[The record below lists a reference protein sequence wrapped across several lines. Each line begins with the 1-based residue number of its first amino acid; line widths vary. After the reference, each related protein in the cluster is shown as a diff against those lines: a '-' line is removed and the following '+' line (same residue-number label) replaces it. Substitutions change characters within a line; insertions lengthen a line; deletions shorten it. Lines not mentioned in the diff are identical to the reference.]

1 MLTLATLLMMT
12 NWKIKLNSNFDSY
25 NERHSLHFSKDAF
38 LNFWYFWTKLQQK
51 CIRFFDFLQIWALKD
66 FYHER
71 NFIDVIML
79 TVYNQFWYH
88 KFIPKLF
95 EVRIWKRNISQ
106 KKEIFSPFS
115 CILNHNIQYWTFFLS
130 HHKTDSICFSQTFTL
145 KLFKAITKKSKFY
158 ALEIICAMIKI
169 NILFLLLKYSS
180 WTRNHD
186 GNSS

>member
-115 CILNHNIQYWTFFLS
+115 CILNHNIQYWTFFYL
-130 HHKTDSICFSQTFTL
+130 
-145 KLFKAITKKSKFY
+145 
-158 ALEIICAMIKI
+158 IIKP
-169 NILFLLLKYSS
+169 ILFVFLKHLLWNYSKLLQKKI
-180 WTRNHD
+180 
-186 GNSS
+186 